1 MTIEKA
7 STIEESIALLLRD
20 QDKLEVFEGEISK
33 VVDLLLVKKSAEE
46 AVSNAVSGI
55 TDTYGVPKRV
65 VRSIAKAVIAQNTEN
80 LRSESRAVTELTDAL
95 FN

>member
-7 STIEESIALLLRD
+7 STIEESIAMLLHD
-20 QDKLEVFEGEISK
+20 QDKLEVFENEVGK

-46 AVSNAVSGI
+46 AVNNAVSSI

>member
-20 QDKLEVFEGEISK
+20 QDKLEVFESEVSK
-33 VVDLLLVKKSAEE
+33 VVELLLLKKSAEE
-46 AVSNAVSGI
+46 AVSNAVSSI